1 MLQCICAVA
10 SQREVYVMKAGVGDG
25 SGGMQEI
32 ICGLKT
38 VMRDLIQK
46 HAAEVKKSQL
56 ANAKSAELPLL
67 NGWLFKAGAPCVSTA
82 SLLKFSS

>member
-46 HAAEVKKSQL
+46 RAAEVKNLS
-56 ANAKSAELPLL
+56 
-67 NGWLFKAGAPCVSTA
+67 
-82 SLLKFSS
+82 